1 MALIE
6 MNFFSNSLKMNVS
19 VNVIL
24 PNDSQ
29 EIENGYKTLYLLHG
43 LAGNYTSW
51 QRWTCIERYANEYK
65 IAVVMPEV
73 GRSWYTDTCYHANY
87 FTFVTEELPDICR
100 RYFRGMSAKRED
112 NLIAGNSMGGYGAV
126 KAALTYPDRYFACA
140 SLSGALDLANT
151 GKERDMDE
159 WRTIFGYQFK
169 DQKELAGSRYDVR
182 ELLRSKKLEGVVF
195 PKMYFWCGIQDG
207 LIRANR
213 EYHALLNELEIEHC
227 YEEAEGDHSWKY
239 WDKYISVA
247 LEYLLKEVDKNVNN

>member
-6 MNFFSNSLKMNVS
+6 MIFFSNSLKMNVS

-51 QRWTCIERYANEYK
+51 QRWTCIERYANEHK

-87 FTFVTEELPDICR
+87 FTFITEELPETCR

-112 NLIAGNSMGGYGAV
+112 NLIAGNSMGGYGAL
-126 KAALTYPDRYFACA
+126 KIALTYPDRYFACA
-140 SLSGALDLANT
+140 SLSGALDLAGT
-151 GKERDMDE
+151 RRKRDMDE
-159 WRTIFGYQFK
+159 WRAIFGYEFQEQT
-169 DQKELAGSRYDVR
+169 DLAGSRHDVF
-182 ELLRSKKLEGVVF
+182 ELVRLKK
-195 PKMYFWCGIQDG
+195 
-207 LIRANR
+207 
-213 EYHALLNELEIEHC
+213 
-227 YEEAEGDHSWKY
+227 AEGGQRESSAVCGGTGPALIWSYSGDHRTSSG
-239 WDKYISVA
+239 DNQS
-247 LEYLLKEVDKNVNN
+247 